1 MEMNNPSNRLHFYR
15 RMCKTLAEVVSNLLF
30 CKPHVNLDVLILC
43 AQFQYGKEIVQTTKT
58 L

>member
-30 CKPHVNLDVLILC
+30 NDPHVNLDVLILC
-43 AQFQYGKEIVQTTKT
+43 AQFQYGTKIVQTTT
-58 L
+58 T